1 MFWSLSRANS
11 PQIYAELWHNTS
23 EEGAAK
29 PQLPLNLPR
38 PKYTSSTRNPTSLK
52 PPGRAGP
59 LICKKTE
66 ASQVLILPLRL
77 EKTAVGGYKCWLL
90 FQRAHVLFA
99 EPTLGGSQLPVT
111 PFPGGPDTHFWPLQ
125 FLYICGIHSH
135 RCTHVDKE
143 KQNKSKQANKSTK
156 SPLTHL
162 TNQHTACVFL
172 I

>member
-38 PKYTSSTRNPTSLK
+38 
-52 PPGRAGP
+52 P